1 MKKLSVFISLTVLCI
16 VLVFTGCG
24 QSENTTADCHNGNF
38 TGVVEDNGVMSFKG
52 IPYAKAPVGDL
63 SDGRLPSRQRRAMK
77 TLPQINSVNHQ
88 IRYEMAFRGRL
99 IQ

>member
-38 TGVVEDNGVMSFKG
+38 TGVVEDNDVMSFKG

-63 SDGRLPSRQRRAMK
+63 RWKAPEPAEDSDEDFTADKFGK
-77 TLPQINSVNHQ
+77 
-88 IRYEMAFRGRL
+88 
-99 IQ
+99 

>member
-52 IPYAKAPVGDL
+52 IPYAKAPV
-63 SDGRLPSRQRRAMK
+63 
-77 TLPQINSVNHQ
+77 
-88 IRYEMAFRGRL
+88 
-99 IQ
+99 